1 MTVARQTGDREGD
14 DREADVTDD
23 ITYRDLDRSDGPALT
38 AVNRACRI
46 GADFSFYFE
55 RGADFFR
62 WPDLV
67 FDDAR
72 YVGIFRGDALR
83 GYVMA
88 ARYRGFDGAGPSM
101 LLYGG
106 DARLLPADRGSR
118 RSVQAAMRLLSD
130 LPADTPVGYGLVKDG
145 NAPADTLVRTT
156 EVEGAYGREL
166 VRFEV
171 ANIPLL
177 RRIRPAGVCKVRR
190 ARPADAEAIA
200 ALTEGVTGRR
210 PFAPLWSVERWDR
223 FLRDSPGLGYERY
236 YLAERDGRVVGG
248 LAAWDRAEV
257 LSTVVLGWPWWGP
270 VLRTA
275 WGLGRRAFRQ
285 LAPLPAAGE
294 AFRALALTRV
304 AVRDRD
310 PGVLRD
316 LVAAVAADHLGHGY
330 HMLHVGLTMDDPLRR
345 ALDGIPRQRFR
356 SRIHAMLRR
365 GTSEAWPAER
375 LTDPYVELAFL

>member
-106 DARLLPADRGSR
+106 DARLLPADLADVVNVDRGFGEQLR
-118 RSVQAAMRLLSD
+118 TTDRF
-130 LPADTPVGYGLVKDG
+130 PIYGI
-145 NAPADTLVRTT
+145 APAVI
-156 EVEGAYGREL
+156 G
-166 VRFEV
+166 
-171 ANIPLL
+171 
-177 RRIRPAGVCKVRR
+177 
-190 ARPADAEAIA
+190 
-200 ALTEGVTGRR
+200 
-210 PFAPLWSVERWDR
+210 
-223 FLRDSPGLGYERY
+223 
-236 YLAERDGRVVGG
+236 
-248 LAAWDRAEV
+248 
-257 LSTVVLGWPWWGP
+257 
-270 VLRTA
+270 
-275 WGLGRRAFRQ
+275 
-285 LAPLPAAGE
+285 
-294 AFRALALTRV
+294 
-304 AVRDRD
+304 
-310 PGVLRD
+310 
-316 LVAAVAADHLGHGY
+316 
-330 HMLHVGLTMDDPLRR
+330 
-345 ALDGIPRQRFR
+345 
-356 SRIHAMLRR
+356 
-365 GTSEAWPAER
+365 
-375 LTDPYVELAFL
+375 